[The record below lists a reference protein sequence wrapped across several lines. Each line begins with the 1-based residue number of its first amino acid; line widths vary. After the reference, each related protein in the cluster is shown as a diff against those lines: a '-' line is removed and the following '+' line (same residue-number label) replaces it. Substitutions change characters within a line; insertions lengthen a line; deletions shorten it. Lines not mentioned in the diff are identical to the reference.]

1 MDKLSIT
8 IPPKTVYIKSVRLF
22 TSGLASEQGF
32 DIEAIEDIKVVVS
45 EAINYKISDE
55 PITINFSV
63 GEKELEVEVV
73 GKDKTLDE
81 RALTMRDLILNELAD
96 EANISEDKIV
106 ITKRA

>member
-8 IPPKTVYIKSVRLF
+8 IPAKKVYIKSVRLF
-22 TSGLASEQGF
+22 TSGLASDQGF

-55 PITINFSV
+55 PITINFEV
-63 GEKELEVEVV
+63 EEKQLAIEVV

-81 RALTMRDLILNELAD
+81 RALKMRDLILEELAD
-96 EANISEDKIV
+96 EVNIDEDKIR